1 MDFQQR
7 PTSSYHQPCDTFFVE
22 SYDDYRVPRM
32 DPKEHARLIARE
44 RQYAMADE
52 LSQVT
57 SDELR
62 DDIMLHMLDME
73 VSLCLLWISCVGFMW
88 MLMVGIYRLLP
99 FLMSNRLISKPRSN
113 GSCALICWT
122 S

>member
-1 MDFQQR
+1 MAFQQR
-7 PTSSYHQPCDTFFVE
+7 PASSYQPCDTFFVE
-22 SYDDYRVPRM
+22 SYDDFHAPRI
-32 DPKEHARLIARE
+32 DPKEHARMIARE

-52 LSQVT
+52 LSQLT

-73 VSLCLLWISCVGFMW
+73 VSPAPTICGRFIWELT
-88 MLMVGIYRLLP
+88 
-99 FLMSNRLISKPRSN
+99 
-113 GSCALICWT
+113 GSID

>member
-1 MDFQQR
+1 MDFQQQHQQR
-7 PTSSYHQPCDTFFVE
+7 STSSYHQPCDTFFVE

-73 VSLCLLWISCVGFMW
+73 VSCACGCRGHRY
-88 MLMVGIYRLLP
+88 MLGL
-99 FLMSNRLISKPRSN
+99 S
-113 GSCALICWT
+113 
-122 S
+122 